1 MRRAT
6 VAALCG
12 LLVLV
17 GSFAGAGEAAAP
29 AADPAPLPLPLHSIE
44 GFGGVFLTETAYLV
58 NAPVGDNLFGMPAIA
73 INGTEIGDKYLV
85 MTTATVN
92 VARRFE
98 IGFSYMHFDLGDWP
112 GDVED
117 ATGIGVDDDLSLTTL
132 GVRALVIRE
141 GEGDTT
147 WVPAVTVGVRYKK
160 NSEIDDIDDDLLG
173 TYGTLGYDD
182 DDGFDITLMAS
193 KTFADILPKPF
204 ILSAGVRSTESVH
217 AGLAG
222 FTDDRDLVFEAN
234 AIFFILDNLVLA
246 AEYRQMPDDIDRLG
260 DLVREPEDWWSLA
273 LAYVASENLTL
284 TAGFAKLGYIL
295 EEEDSMSFLGQ
306 IKWEF

>member
-1 MRRAT
+1 M
-6 VAALCG
+6 
-12 LLVLV
+12 LVLAA
-17 GSFAGAGEAAAP
+17 SLAGAGEAVPAGEPAAP
-29 AADPAPLPLPLHSIE
+29 PPLPLHSIE

-58 NAPVGDNLFGMPAIA
+58 NPPVGDNLFGMPAIA
-73 INGTEIGDKYLV
+73 IDGTEIGDKYLV
-85 MTTATVN
+85 MGSATMN
-92 VARRFE
+92 VAKRFE

-112 GDVED
+112 GEIKD
-117 ATGIGVDDDLSLTTL
+117 ATGIGVDDDLGLTTV

-147 WVPAVTVGVRYKK
+147 WVPAVTIGVRYKN
-160 NSEIDDIDDDLLG
+160 NSKIDDIDDDLLG

-182 DDGFDITLMAS
+182 NDGVEYTIVAS
-193 KTFADILPKPF
+193 KTFAGILPKPF
-204 ILSAGVRSTESVH
+204 ILSAGLRSTEAVH

-222 FTDDRDLVFEAN
+222 FTDDRKVVFEAN
-234 AIFFILDNLVLA
+234 GIFFILDNLVLA
-246 AEYRQMPDDIDRLG
+246 AEYRQMPDEIDRLG

-273 LAYVASENLTL
+273 LAYVASENLTI
-284 TAGFAKLGYIL
+284 TAGFAHLGYIL